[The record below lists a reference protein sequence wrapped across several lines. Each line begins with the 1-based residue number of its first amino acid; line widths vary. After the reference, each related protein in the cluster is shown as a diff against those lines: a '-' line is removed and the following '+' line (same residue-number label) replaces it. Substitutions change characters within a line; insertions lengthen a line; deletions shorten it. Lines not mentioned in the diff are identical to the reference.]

1 MGGFVKNTR
10 GQRQQGKGNTMK
22 LRRKILF
29 AIILLVFIP
38 VILMGIVTYV
48 NFSNAMEKNQ
58 VTSTG
63 FHYSKRIESSNSPL
77 VRSPRSQILRS
88 HNRLF
93 NNR

>member
-1 MGGFVKNTR
+1 MKNTR
-10 GQRQQGKGNTMK
+10 GQRQQGKGNIMK

-58 VTSTG
+58 ATSTG
-63 FHYSKRIESSNSPL
+63 FHCLKRIESLNSRL
-77 VRSPRSQILRS
+77 VKSPRSRIQKLRS
-88 HNRLF
+88 RLF
-93 NNR
+93 SNH